1 MAMTEARLPGVWQ
14 DFLRSQRPVII
25 YGAGRQ
31 ATVVYDFCKMYRKKC
46 ACLVTTSSRERWG
59 MLPPE
64 SVLPLYLLAEIPSGW
79 DKADYDVVIALAPK
93 YQQEVQEML
102 VQHGWKHIVTVSD
115 WDLVNAGTRDVFF
128 QNYLRE
134 HGAEFPIDG
143 QGRTYLS
150 CVNAQGRHFT
160 IYYDLDEIYKTTLL
174 GDINNILLPSLFDDY
189 SLTGEYGPCE
199 YGEARIE
206 HGDIVFDLGA
216 CIGAFTCVAASKA
229 EHVYAFEPT
238 VSTFENYLLKNA
250 AFYDNVTCKCLGVF
264 DCCKTIPFY
273 ENTNFSESL
282 NITRNSIHK
291 HFEPSYTE
299 TSIQVVNLDD
309 YVARNS
315 IARVDFIKSHTE
327 YCELEMLLGAQEILK
342 QFAPKMALWGS
353 VKAEEIVQTIHRINP
368 SYIVDR
374 SWNKK
379 LFAWVPKEK
388 A

>member
-1 MAMTEARLPGVWQ
+1 MAMTEAQLPGVWQ

-93 YQQEVQEML
+93 YQQEVREML

-128 QNYLRE
+128 QKYLRE
-134 HGAEFPIDG
+134 HSAEFHIDG

-150 CVNAQGRHFT
+150 CVNAQGRHFS
-160 IYYDLDEIYKTTLL
+160 IYYELDEIYKTTLL

-206 HGDIVFDLGA
+206 QGDIVFDLGA

-250 AFYDNVTCKCLGVF
+250 AFYDNVTCECLGILDRSGIV
-264 DCCKTIPFY
+264 PFY
-273 ENTNFSESL
+273 VNAKFLESM
-282 NITRNSIHK
+282 NITRNSIFRSK
-291 HFEPSYTE
+291 EPRYDE
-299 TSIQVVNLDD
+299 TSIPVVSLDK
-309 YVARNS
+309 YVKNNA
-315 IARVDFIKSHTE
+315 ITRVDFIKSHTE
-327 YCELEMLLGAQEILK
+327 DCELKMLEGARYILTE
-342 QFAPKMALWGS
+342 FSPKLALFGGGLTR
-353 VKAEEIVQTIHRINP
+353 EIVNFLKSINP
-368 SYIVDR
+368 HYEV
-374 SWNKK
+374 NCLKK
-379 LFAWVPKEK
+379 KILAWVPSGRK
-388 A
+388 